1 MNTNNRVF
9 FSWEEHRVSKE
20 KGRRVVHY
28 YLKDS
33 LGELLSVAGTE
44 KSAKHMI
51 YVVTKHYLDAFG
63 HTNTIN
69 SETKWRAKRDVVGWL
84 TSLISEPHRSSPISR
99 AAVDAW
105 WSDGWWEGVVVDFD
119 VYGRGHLQVFFP

>member
-9 FSWEEHRVSKE
+9 FSWTERRVSKE
-20 KGRRVVHY
+20 KGRRVVPY

-33 LGELLSVAGTE
+33 LGELLAVVDTE

-51 YVVTKHYLDAFG
+51 YVVTKDYLDAFG
-63 HTNTIN
+63 HTSTIN

-84 TSLISEPHRSSPISR
+84 TSLISEPHRSSPISTLPT
-99 AAVDAW
+99 
-105 WSDGWWEGVVVDFD
+105 VDFR
-119 VYGRGHLQVFFP
+119 GRSNWRW

>member
-9 FSWEEHRVSKE
+9 FSWEERRVSKE

-33 LGELLSVAGTE
+33 LGELLAVVGTE

-51 YVVTKHYLDAFG
+51 YVVTKDYLDAFG
-63 HTNTIN
+63 HTSTIN

-84 TSLISEPHRSSPISR
+84 TSLISEPHRSSPISSMYSSSLR
-99 AAVDAW
+99 FQLRV
-105 WSDGWWEGVVVDFD
+105 
-119 VYGRGHLQVFFP
+119 LQYLLAYMYIKFSHF